1 MQARNILTRIEDLSI
16 LQDYEDAEIQRPTA
30 RKIGRDRII
39 YRSRSLQPSFG
50 FPVIADFGE
59 VRFSNEN
66 GYRDDIMP
74 DVYRAPEVV
83 LDMPWDFKVD
93 IWNLGVLVNPNKFRG
108 LSI

>member
-39 YRSRSLQPSFG
+39 YRSRPLQPSFG